1 MNPNVLNFVLWL
13 VASSCWGSAFLFLYL
28 AVQEIAPLTVTALR
42 LFFGS
47 MLLLLTNLGWLF
59 WSPEFRKDWRDYFHF
74 KVILQVFMLGILNN
88 FTPVMLVSF
97 GEEYIN
103 IAVVSG
109 IVAST
114 PLFVAIIAHF
124 MLPDEPFTR
133 YHLLSFT
140 VGIFGLCCVGLQG
153 VETGKTNENGTD
165 LWKSVGGVCA
175 ATGTA
180 LSYAFSAVFAKK
192 YIRLKPLIIAFT
204 QTSSGAV
211 VAITIALLAQY
222 YQPAFL
228 SHLQPKTTGISLWDA
243 SEKAW
248 FGVLAQS
255 FGSVWIGF
263 MIYFFLLQR
272 IGATRLM
279 AAWMTFPVFGLV
291 EGAIFLRTT
300 QYQGVD
306 EWLIGL
312 EVVGC
317 LLIID
322 SLIILFRFQLSK
334 EPSGLKKNISLHSI
348 DYTSSSDTRPLLSE
362 ETGKDEEE
370 NATIVVDVKTHK

>member
-13 VASSCWGSAFLFLYL
+13 IASSCWGSAFLFLYL
-28 AVQEIAPLTVTALR
+28 AVQEIPPLTVTALR

-47 MLLLLTNLGWLF
+47 MLLLLTNLGYLLWQ
-59 WSPEFRKDWRDYFHF
+59 PEFRKDWRDYFHL
-74 KVILQVFMLGILNN
+74 KVVAQVFMLGLLNN
-88 FTPVMLVSF
+88 FMPVMLVSF

-153 VETGKTNENGTD
+153 IETGKSNENGTD

-175 ATGTA
+175 ALGTA

-192 YIRLKPLIIAFT
+192 YMRLKPLIIAFT

-211 VAITIALLAQY
+211 VAIAIALLAERY
-222 YQPAFL
+222 HPAFL
-228 SHLQPKTTGISLWDA
+228 SHLQPATSISIWDA
-243 SEKAW
+243 STKAW

-279 AAWMTFPVFGLV
+279 AAWMTFPIFGLI
-291 EGAIFLRTT
+291 EGAIFLRST
-300 QYQGVD
+300 QYQGI
-306 EWLIGL
+306 ESWLIAL
-312 EVVGC
+312 EVIGC
-317 LLIID
+317 LLVIS
-322 SLIILFRFQLSK
+322 SLVILFRFQLSK
-334 EPSGLKKNISLHSI
+334 EPTLMKKNISIHSI
-348 DYTSSSDTRPLLSE
+348 DYASSVEVQPLIE
-362 ETGKDEEE
+362 EGRI
-370 NATIVVDVKTHK
+370 N